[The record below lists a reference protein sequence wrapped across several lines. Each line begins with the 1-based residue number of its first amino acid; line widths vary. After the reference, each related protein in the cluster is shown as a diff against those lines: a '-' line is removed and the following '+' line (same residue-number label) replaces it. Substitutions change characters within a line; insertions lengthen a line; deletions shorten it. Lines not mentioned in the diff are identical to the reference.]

1 MEEIF
6 GYAQQATTALV
17 KWLAG
22 ARARYDNRRGGP
34 RMRTS
39 EAFILGT
46 ITSAVVIW
54 FWGRQIEGFVQG
66 KTREVRAKAAEGI
79 LAVETQTGKVLDR
92 GGRSLRR
99 AEEFLQDTKE
109 HVSDAL
115 RAGEVAIRPAAKTG
129 EAR

>member
-1 MEEIF
+1 MKEIM
-6 GYAQQATTALV
+6 GYAEQATTALV
-17 KWLAG
+17 KWVAG
-22 ARARYDNRRGGP
+22 TRARYDNRRGGS

-39 EAFILGT
+39 KAFILGT
-46 ITSAVVIW
+46 ITGAVVIW
-54 FWGRQIEGFVQG
+54 FWGREIEGYVQG

-115 RAGEVAIRPAAKTG
+115 RAGEVAIRPTATTG
-129 EAR
+129 EA